1 MELEFVIAEEFKN
14 IANFSKN
21 NQISLEDIDIFTKF
35 LLRNAAS
42 RLKTDYITLH
52 KLFIS
57 NNDEFLEFK
66 ETYFAEYQYMY
77 LNSKEFE
84 KMCNLIKIPIKK
96 ENAERKNAK
105 MVIKENTK
113 NYTSEDC
120 INLFNSLSLEEK
132 LKFIKEFNKTTIT
145 LTPSEISDLLK

>member
-66 ETYFAEYQYMY
+66 EAYFAEYQYMY

-120 INLFNSLSLEEK
+120 INLFNSLCLEEK